1 MTLLRDKTPI
11 ESELL
16 LDENSNF
23 ANTDE
28 GISMYKYMII
38 KIVIM
43 DENKLNSND
52 IEKEFKGKYTVEI
65 I

>member
-1 MTLLRDKTPI
+1 
-11 ESELL
+11 
-16 LDENSNF
+16 
-23 ANTDE
+23 
-28 GISMYKYMII
+28 MYKYMII